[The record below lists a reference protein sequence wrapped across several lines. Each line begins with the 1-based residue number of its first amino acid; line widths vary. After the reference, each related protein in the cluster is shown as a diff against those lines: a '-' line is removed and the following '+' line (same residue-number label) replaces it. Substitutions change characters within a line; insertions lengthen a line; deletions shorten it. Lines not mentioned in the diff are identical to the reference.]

1 MWIRVVV
8 RRVELKVSRVCVVN
22 LDQVVAGLHSVGPSW
37 EKKAAAA
44 DEAGHIDAESAN
56 DIKAMG
62 AARLLQ
68 PTEFGGAQSSIEDH
82 MRAVAVAGEYCMA
95 TSWCFA
101 VWSAHAWMLAH
112 MPAEGRQEVWDDP
125 TSLISASIVPKTKF
139 RQQGDDVVVSGRFG
153 FASGCDHA
161 SWLSVGGLLPGDRP
175 NPVICALPPEDV
187 IIDHKS
193 WEVIG
198 LRGTGSK
205 DLVIA
210 EEVVIPAHRVLRVA
224 ESATRR
230 SPGQLHYGGPLYTC
244 PWRTTA
250 ILVLAAPVI
259 GAAKA
264 AVRRFRERLDGHFL
278 VAIAN
283 TQRNDPAAGYRL
295 AESTAEIQA
304 AELLLYDAAV
314 RLDRLGGSEE
324 VDALVNASIIRDCGW
339 AVRALATAVDRLYE
353 ASGSNAMRPDEP
365 MQRLWRDVNAARSH
379 AILTWDHAAN
389 IYGKASLNNA

>member
-1 MWIRVVV
+1 M
-8 RRVELKVSRVCVVN
+8 N
-22 LDQVVAGLHSVGPSW
+22 LDEVVEGLHSVGPSW

-44 DEAGHIDAESAN
+44 DEVGRIDAENAS

-68 PTEFGGAQSSIEDH
+68 PTDFGGAQSSIENH
-82 MRAVAVAGEYCMA
+82 MRAVAVAGEYCMS
-95 TSWCFA
+95 TSWCLA
-101 VWSAHAWMLAH
+101 VWSAHNWMLAH
-112 MPAEGRQEVWDDP
+112 MPAEGRQDIWDDP
-125 TSLISASIVPKTKF
+125 TNLVSASIVPKTKF
-139 RQQGDDVVVSGRFG
+139 RQRGNDVIVSGRFG

-161 SWLSVGGLLPGDRP
+161 PWLSVGGLLPGDQP
-175 NPVICALPPEDV
+175 NPVICALPAEEV

-193 WEVIG
+193 WDVIG

-210 EEVVIPAHRVLRVA
+210 EEVAVPARRVFRVA
-224 ESATRR
+224 DSASRK
-230 SPGQLHYGGPLYTC
+230 SPGQLDYGGPLYTC

-264 AVRRFRERLDGHFL
+264 AVRRFQERVDDHFL
-278 VAIAN
+278 VALGA

-295 AESTAEIQA
+295 AESTAEILA
-304 AELLLYDAAV
+304 AELLLYDAAA
-314 RLDRLGGSEE
+314 RLDQLGAAEE
-324 VDALVNASIIRDCGW
+324 VDQLVNASIVRDCGW
-339 AVRALATAVDRLYE
+339 GVKALSTAVDRLYE
-353 ASGSNAMRPDEP
+353 ASGSNAMRADEP
-365 MQRLWRDVNAARSH
+365 IQRLWRDVNAARSH

-389 IYGKASLNNA
+389 IYGKALLG